1 MELTIKK
8 TTEETIV
15 INDLPKYFKSSYNH
29 IKLTEECIVGVS
41 KTLIFL
47 TPKDSMHFSVDVMD
61 ALKLEEC
68 CEEEFNQ
75 QLQKTIDKI
84 KSTI

>member
-15 INDLPKYFKSSYNH
+15 INDLPKYFKSSYNY
-29 IKLTEECIVGVS
+29 IKLTEESIVGVS
-41 KTLIFL
+41 ERLIYT
-47 TPKDSMHFSVDVMD
+47 TPKDSIHFSNDVVE

-68 CEEEFNQ
+68 NEEEFNQ
-75 QLQKTIDKI
+75 QLQKTITKI
-84 KSTI
+84 QNL